1 MIFSGDKDRI
11 DINSVHAQVLQVL
24 HILADPTDRTSELP
38 PRRHTA
44 PFLLLSSTAKITVLS
59 GKAVGKNIIND
70 RILCPFGRCNNICA
84 VIERQLIIFRAVIH
98 GMIRESF
105 SVVQHLFPAIGQCEI
120 IAKSFIGMLQ
130 RSLPVIEFFRLRHH
144 CHLLFCEDYRC
155 QAACPVS
162 VMKPAFCQIPSACPQ
177 TDHNM
182 LFICPVCI
190 LGHGYM

>member
-11 DINSVHAQVLQVL
+11 DINSVHTQVLQVL
-24 HILADPTDRTSELP
+24 HVLADPTDRTAELP
-38 PRRHTA
+38 PRRYTA
-44 PFLLLSSTAKITVLS
+44 PFLLFSSAAKIPVLCC
-59 GKAVGKNIIND
+59 KAVGKNIIDD
-70 RILCPFGRCNNICA
+70 RILCPFGRCNNVCA
-84 VIERQLIIFRAVIH
+84 VIERQLVIFRAVIH

-130 RSLPVIEFFRLRHH
+130 CSLPVIEFFRLRHH
-144 CHLLFCEDYRC
+144 CHLLFCKKHRC
-155 QAACPVS
+155 KSACPVS
-162 VMKPAFCQIPSACPQ
+162 VMEPAFCQIPSACPQ

-182 LFICPVCI
+182 LFICPIGI

>member
-1 MIFSGDKDRI
+1 MIFSGDKNRI
-11 DINSVHAQVLQVL
+11 DINSVHAQILQVL
-24 HILADPTDRTSELP
+24 HVLADPTDRTAELP
-38 PRRHTA
+38 LRRYTA
-44 PFLLLSSTAKITVLS
+44 PFLLLSSAAKITVLS
-59 GKAVGKNIIND
+59 GKAVGKNIIDD

-105 SVVQHLFPAIGQCEI
+105 SVIQHLFPAIGQCEI

-130 RSLPVIEFFRLRHH
+130 RSLPIIEFFRLRHH
-144 CHLLFCEDYRC
+144 CHLLFCEDDRC

-162 VMKPAFCQIPSACPQ
+162 VMKPAFCQVPSACTQ

-182 LFICPVCI
+182 LFICPIGI

>member
-1 MIFSGDKDRI
+1 MIFSGNKDRI

-24 HILADPTDRTSELP
+24 HVLADPTDRTAELP
-38 PRRHTA
+38 LRRYTA
-44 PFLLLSSTAKITVLS
+44 PFLLLSSAAKITVLS
-59 GKAVGKNIIND
+59 GKAVGKNIIDD

-105 SVVQHLFPAIGQCEI
+105 SVIQHLFLAIGQREI

-162 VMKPAFCQIPSACPQ
+162 VMKPAFCQVPSACPQ
-177 TDHNM
+177 ADHNM

>member
-1 MIFSGDKDRI
+1 MIFSGDKDWI

-24 HILADPTDRTSELP
+24 HVLADPTDRTSELP
-38 PRRHTA
+38 PRRYTT

-105 SVVQHLFPAIGQCEI
+105 SVIQHLFSAIGQCEI

-162 VMKPAFCQIPSACPQ
+162 VMKPAFCQVSSACPQ

-182 LFICPVCI
+182 LFICPVGI

>member
-24 HILADPTDRTSELP
+24 HVLADPTDRTAELP
-38 PRRHTA
+38 PRRYTA
-44 PFLLLSSTAKITVLS
+44 PFLLLSSAAKISVL
-59 GKAVGKNIIND
+59 GCKAVGKNIIDD
-70 RILCPFGRCNNICA
+70 RILCPFRRCNNICT

-120 IAKSFIGMLQ
+120 IAKSFIWMLQ
-130 RSLPVIEFFRLRHH
+130 CSFPVIKFFRLRHH
-144 CHLLFCEDYRC
+144 CHLLFCKKHRC
-155 QAACPVS
+155 QSACPVS

-182 LFICPVCI
+182 LFICPIGI

>member
-11 DINSVHAQVLQVL
+11 DINSVHAEVLQVL
-24 HILADPTDRTSELP
+24 HVLADPTDRTAELS
-38 PRRHTA
+38 PRRYTA
-44 PFLLLSSTAKITVLS
+44 PFLLLSSAAKIPVFS
-59 GKAVGKNIIND
+59 GKAVGKNIIDD

-144 CHLLFCEDYRC
+144 CHLLFCKKHRC
-155 QAACPVS
+155 QATGSVS
-162 VMKPAFCQIPSACPQ
+162 VMKNAFCQIPSACPQ
-177 TDHNM
+177 TDQNM

>member
-24 HILADPTDRTSELP
+24 HVLADPTDRTSELP
-38 PRRHTA
+38 PRRYTT

-105 SVVQHLFPAIGQCEI
+105 SVIQHLFSAIGQCEI

-162 VMKPAFCQIPSACPQ
+162 VMKPAFCQVSSACPQ

-182 LFICPVCI
+182 LFICPVGI